1 MSDLPTLLRS
11 ALLAALLNFTP
22 PAMAI
27 DLDALWDFNHPAQ
40 SEQRFQAALA
50 GASPDDALI
59 LHTQIART
67 YGLRG
72 DFARAQDILAKLEA
86 QLASASPQA
95 QTRHALEV
103 GRSWAS
109 ATHPQ
114 SSQTPQAKERARAA
128 YRQALDLA
136 KKHQL
141 DDLGVD
147 ALHMLAFVD
156 TAPTDQLRWA
166 REALAVVQAS
176 AQPAARKWEASVRN
190 NIGYALHEL
199 GHYDDALAEFRR
211 AVVVREAGSNA
222 QATRIAYWMVAWTL
236 RALQRVDEALE
247 IQLRL
252 EREGDAA
259 GAPDPYVFEEL
270 EALYRLREDEARAR
284 HYADRRKAPGR

>member
-1 MSDLPTLLRS
+1 
-11 ALLAALLNFTP
+11 
-22 PAMAI
+22 
-27 DLDALWDFNHPAQ
+27 
-40 SEQRFQAALA
+40 
-50 GASPDDALI
+50 
-59 LHTQIART
+59 
-67 YGLRG
+67 
-72 DFARAQDILAKLEA
+72 ILAKLEA

-109 ATHPQ
+109 ATHPP
-114 SSQTPQAKERARAA
+114 SSQTPQAKERARGA
-128 YRQALDLA
+128 YQKALELA

-141 DDLGVD
+141 DDLSVD

-156 TAPTDQLRWA
+156 TAPADQLRWG

-176 AQPAARKWEASVRN
+176 AQPAARKWEASIRN

-199 GHYDDALAEFRR
+199 GRYDDALAEFRR

-222 QATRIAYWMVAWTL
+222 QALRVAYWMVAWTL

-259 GAPDPYVFEEL
+259 GATDLYVFEEL
-270 EALYRLREDEARAR
+270 EALYRLKNDEARAR
-284 HYADRRKAPGR
+284 HYADRKKAVAR